1 MYARL
6 LESHQLEY
14 FTATFIRVN
23 GITYSNPTEEILNL
37 AGYYLVPDI
46 PTGKMA
52 VYWDLID
59 GKLVPTLEDLPPPPP
74 VVRKISKLNLVTAL
88 KSRGL
93 YDYFYGI
100 IENAGVLDEWT
111 LAQDLKD
118 NHPLFTEHAPTIK
131 QLLNLSDEEFEEII
145 EESIFQE
152 DF

>member
-14 FTATFIRVN
+14 FTATFIRVDD
-23 GITYSNPTEEILNL
+23 ITYSNPTEEILNL
-37 AGYYLVPDI
+37 AGYYLVPEI
-46 PTGKMA
+46 PDGKMA

-59 GKLVPTLEDLPPPPP
+59 GRLVPTLEDLPPPPP

-100 IENAGVLDEWT
+100 IDNAGIMDEWT
-111 LAQDLKD
+111 MA
-118 NHPLFTEHAPTIK
+118 
-131 QLLNLSDEEFEEII
+131 
-145 EESIFQE
+145 
-152 DF
+152 